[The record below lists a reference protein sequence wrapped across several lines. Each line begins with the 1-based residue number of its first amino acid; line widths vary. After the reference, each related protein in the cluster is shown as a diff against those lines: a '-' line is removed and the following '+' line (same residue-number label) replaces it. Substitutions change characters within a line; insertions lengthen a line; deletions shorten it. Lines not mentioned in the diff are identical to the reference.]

1 MEQKSQAETSD
12 MSDCARKAWETPDF
26 ERYDVRRETQS
37 KYATTI
43 EFTTTT
49 GPAS

>member
-1 MEQKSQAETSD
+1 MERKSPAETSD
-12 MSDCARKAWETPDF
+12 TSNRLRKAWETPDF

-37 KYATTI
+37 KYATTT
-43 EFTTTT
+43 EYTSTT